1 MTATKTRTATVVLS
15 PVVNYHG
22 TLANKHGLWRVVQN
36 YGSALMLRDSV
47 GNKLRC
53 RPVSITIVEM
63 PRFTE
68 ARMEALHTLRNSP
81 VGRLAA
87 GKVRTWLLANGLIEA
102 DVERSDEFRATEL
115 GAIADEAAQP
125 FYYGGM
131 PARLS
136 VAGPVRGR

>member
-1 MTATKTRTATVVLS
+1 MTATTRSATVVLS

-22 TLANKHGLWRVVQN
+22 TLTSKHGLWRVVQN

-47 GNKLRC
+47 GNRLRC
-53 RPVSITIVEM
+53 RPVSVTVVKL

-68 ARMEALHTLRNSP
+68 ARMDALHALRNSP

-102 DVERSDEFRATEL
+102 DAERPDIFQATEL

-125 FYYGGM
+125 FYHSGT
-131 PARLS
+131 PAKLS
-136 VAGPVRGR
+136 NAVR